1 MKALIPVAGLGTRL
15 LPHTNRYQKT
25 LLPVAGKPVIDH
37 IVPPI
42 LAAGIK
48 EVTFVIGHLGHQ
60 VVDHMQSYT
69 GRFNFVVQKEKM
81 GLGHAIL
88 QGLTEEDTPILVQL
102 GDTIFHID
110 LGTMI
115 RSDVNQ
121 IAVGEVEDPSRFGI
135 VELEHDRI
143 VRFHEKVANP
153 PSNLAIT
160 GLYYFTSQKKLK
172 TAIEQLMAKDLR
184 TKGEYQVTDAMELM
198 VAAGEPFKPVIID
211 TWYDVGVPETFLET
225 NRLLLKPDH
234 ETYPGVVF
242 NEPVYVA
249 PGCQLEDSTIGPFV
263 TIMDQCVI
271 QNCTIRDSIVLK
283 NSTLFNQIIEGRIV
297 GEDGNQWC

>member
-42 LAAGIK
+42 LAAGI
-48 EVTFVIGHLGHQ
+48 EEITFVIGHLGQQ
-60 VVDHMQSYT
+60 VVHHMESYN
-69 GRFNFVVQKEKM
+69 GRFNFVVQHEKL

-88 QGLTEEDTPILVQL
+88 QGLTDEDTPVLVQL

-110 LGTMI
+110 LATMI
-115 RSDVNQ
+115 HSDVNQ
-121 IAVGEVEDPSRFGI
+121 IAVGAVEDPSRFGI
-135 VELEHDRI
+135 VELEDDRI

-160 GLYYFTSQKKLK
+160 GLYYFTSQRKLK
-172 TAIEQLMAKDLR
+172 AAIEHLVERDLR

-198 VAAGEPFKPVIID
+198 VAAGEPFRAVIID

-225 NRLLLKPDH
+225 NRQLLKSEH
-234 ETYPGVVF
+234 ESFPGVIF
-242 NEPVYVA
+242 HEPVYIA
-249 PGCQLEDSTIGPFV
+249 PGCHLKDSTIGPYV
-263 TIMDQCVI
+263 TIMEQCNI
-271 QNCTIRDSIVLK
+271 QNCTIKDSIVLK
-283 NSTLFNQIIEGRIV
+283 DSTLVDRQIEGKIV
-297 GEDGNQWC
+297 GTDGSQWC

>member
-15 LPHTNRYQKT
+15 LPHTNYYQKT

-42 LAAGIK
+42 LAAGI
-48 EVTFVIGHLGHQ
+48 EEITFVIGHLGQQ

-69 GRFNFVVQKEKM
+69 GRFNFVVQAEKM

-88 QGLTEEDTPILVQL
+88 QGLTEEDTPVLVQL

-110 LGTMI
+110 LTFMI
-115 RSDVNQ
+115 HSEVSQ
-121 IAVGEVEDPSRFGI
+121 IAVGAVEDPSRFGI
-135 VELEHDRI
+135 VELDNDRI

-172 TAIEQLMAKDLR
+172 AAIEHLMERDLR

-198 VAAGEPFKPVIID
+198 VLAGEPFRAVIID

-225 NRLLLKPDH
+225 NRQLLKPDH
-234 ETYPGVVF
+234 EAFQGVVF

-249 PGCQLEDSTIGPFV
+249 PGCQLKDSTIGPYV
-263 TIMDQCVI
+263 TIMNQCDI
-271 QNCTIRDSIVLK
+271 QNCIITDSIVLK
-283 NSTLFNQIIEGRIV
+283 DSILIDQKIEGKIV
-297 GEDGNQWC
+297 GRDGSQWC

>member
-42 LAAGIK
+42 LAAGI
-48 EVTFVIGHLGHQ
+48 EEITFVIGHLGQQ
-60 VVDHMQSYT
+60 VVHHMESYN
-69 GRFNFVVQKEKM
+69 GRFNFVVQHEKI

-88 QGLTEEDTPILVQL
+88 QGLTDEDTPVLVQL

-110 LGTMI
+110 LATMI
-115 RSDVNQ
+115 HSDVNQ
-121 IAVGEVEDPSRFGI
+121 IAVGAVEDPSRFGI
-135 VELEHDRI
+135 VELEDDRI

-160 GLYYFTSQKKLK
+160 GLYYFTSQRKLK
-172 TAIEQLMAKDLR
+172 AAIEHLVERDLR

-198 VAAGEPFKPVIID
+198 VAAGEPFRAVIID

-225 NRLLLKPDH
+225 NRQLLKSEH
-234 ETYPGVVF
+234 ESFPGVIF
-242 NEPVYVA
+242 HEPVYIA
-249 PGCQLEDSTIGPFV
+249 RGCHLKDSTIGPYV
-263 TIMDQCVI
+263 TIMEQCNI
-271 QNCTIRDSIVLK
+271 QNCTIKDSIVLK
-283 NSTLFNQIIEGRIV
+283 DSTLVDRQIEGKIV
-297 GEDGNQWC
+297 GADGSQWC

>member
-48 EVTFVIGHLGHQ
+48 EITFVIGHLGQQ
-60 VVDHMQSYT
+60 VIDHMKSYN
-69 GRFNFVVQKEKM
+69 GCFNFVVQEEKM

-88 QGLTEEDTPILVQL
+88 QGLTDEDTPVLVQL

-110 LGTMI
+110 LSTVI
-115 RSDVNQ
+115 LSDVNQ
-121 IAVGEVEDPSRFGI
+121 IAVGKVEDPSRFGI

-160 GLYYFTSQKKLK
+160 GLYYFTSQRKLK
-172 TAIEQLMAKDLR
+172 AAIEHLMEQDLR

-198 VAAGEPFKPVIID
+198 VAAGEPFRAVIID

-234 ETYPGVVF
+234 ETYPGVIF
-242 NEPVYVA
+242 IEPVYVK
-249 PGCQLEDSTIGPFV
+249 PGCQLNNATIGPYV
-263 TIMDQCVI
+263 TIMDHCHI
-271 QNCTIRDSIVLK
+271 ENCTIKNSIVLQ
-283 NSTLFNQIIEGRIV
+283 NSTLTNQQIEGKII
-297 GEDGNQWC
+297 GEDGSQWC

>member
-42 LAAGIK
+42 LAAGI
-48 EVTFVIGHLGHQ
+48 EEITFVIGHLGQQ
-60 VVDHMQSYT
+60 VVHHMESYN
-69 GRFNFVVQKEKM
+69 GRFNFVIQHEKI

-88 QGLTEEDTPILVQL
+88 QGLKDEDTPVLVQL

-110 LGTMI
+110 LATMI
-115 RSDVNQ
+115 HSDVNQ
-121 IAVGEVEDPSRFGI
+121 IAVGAVEDPSRFGI
-135 VELEHDRI
+135 VELEDDRI

-172 TAIEQLMAKDLR
+172 AAIEHLVERDLR

-198 VAAGEPFKPVIID
+198 VAAGEPFRAVIID

-225 NRLLLKPDH
+225 NRQLLKSEH
-234 ETYPGVVF
+234 ESFPGVIF
-242 NEPVYVA
+242 HEPVYVA
-249 PGCQLEDSTIGPFV
+249 PECHLKDSTIGPYV
-263 TIMDQCVI
+263 TIMEQCDI
-271 QNCTIRDSIVLK
+271 KNCTIKDSIVLK
-283 NSTLFNQIIEGRIV
+283 DSTLVDQQIEGKIV
-297 GEDGNQWC
+297 GTDGSQWC